1 MPTLPADYDGW
12 LAYTATK
19 ATGPA
24 YDSFLGS
31 FSTPDAPKEVPQV
44 LYLFTG
50 LQNINWI
57 PKADPDPS
65 TDFDIIQPVLQYPA
79 SDGYSWS
86 ARSWYVTFR
95 DGALASTEISMSEGD
110 LVFGNMTRTGDQSWD
125 VISTNTRTGK
135 TTVQSA
141 TNSRL
146 QSQPWG
152 YNTLECYGCQ
162 GCGTFPQ
169 KPSVFTGIKLTAGG
183 QTVKADWDVTPVKP
197 VTPLCNAKA
206 TVDSSSG
213 AVTLSFQ

>member
-1 MPTLPADYDGW
+1 MPLAPDLFPA
-12 LAYTATK
+12 
-19 ATGPA
+19 
-24 YDSFLGS
+24 
-31 FSTPDAPKEVPQV
+31 
-44 LYLFTG
+44 G

-65 TDFDIIQPVLQYPA
+65 TDFDVIQPVLQYPA
-79 SDGYSWS
+79 NDGYSWS

-135 TTVQSA
+135 STVQSA
-141 TNSRL
+141 TNARL

-169 KPSVFTGIKLTAGG
+169 KPSGRRPAGQG
-183 QTVKADWDVTPVKP
+183 RLGHHARQACVTDVQ
-197 VTPLCNAKA
+197 
-206 TVDSSSG
+206 G
-213 AVTLSFQ
+213 